1 MEAATVVTDKVVGE
15 ADNPDG
21 LVALPPDRPH
31 PGKNEEAMCELLN
44 RIWSRPRGEW
54 TRVLRR
60 ELPAL
65 AGEIVEELLHG
76 IPGFSTLVDDNDAI
90 DDELLRQRVEFA
102 LLTALGYREESQGA
116 RVPDEIEERHDA
128 PVDAVHGGRHEGGR
142 DPGPTEVRA
151 PGHGSGGHGGS
162 GPGGTGH
169 GGLGTATPETGHG
182 AREGDFGDHDDRE
195 GDHRERD
202 RDRDHADRD
211 RVDRDPV
218 DRDRVD
224 RDHVDRDPVDRD
236 HADRD
241 RVDRDHADR
250 DPVDRDHAD
259 RDHADRDRAEG
270 DRALG
275 ARPESTAARDRA
287 RQDLFK
293 ALTDDRA
300 ASHSSLAELAEAA
313 GWPLPASVRAIA
325 PATPG
330 ETQQLAAVLDD
341 ALPGMFAGRP
351 CLLLPVPEPDTRAA
365 LELPLRGRFAAV
377 GHAVPLR
384 DTASSLRWA
393 LRLLALTPHRG
404 GPEARAVFVDDHLS
418 TLLLLQDEP
427 LAHAL
432 AARWLRPLADLT
444 PRQSERLEVTLLAWL
459 EGGGAPEAAKALSV
473 HPQTVRYRM
482 RQLEKLFGPGLRDPR
497 TRFELE
503 MALRSRRLMAQVRR
517 QASRAG
523 RRTARV
529 VTADFTPLVVGRM
542 ARVNGL

>member
-1 MEAATVVTDKVVGE
+1 MEAE
-15 ADNPDG
+15 AG
-21 LVALPPDRPH
+21 
-31 PGKNEEAMCELLN
+31 
-44 RIWSRPRGEW
+44 
-54 TRVLRR
+54 
-60 ELPAL
+60 
-65 AGEIVEELLHG
+65 AGAG
-76 IPGFSTLVDDNDAI
+76 
-90 DDELLRQRVEFA
+90 
-102 LLTALGYREESQGA
+102 GA
-116 RVPDEIEERHDA
+116 D
-128 PVDAVHGGRHEGGR
+128 
-142 DPGPTEVRA
+142 
-151 PGHGSGGHGGS
+151 HGS
-162 GPGGTGH
+162 
-169 GGLGTATPETGHG
+169 
-182 AREGDFGDHDDRE
+182 
-195 GDHRERD
+195 
-202 RDRDHADRD
+202 
-211 RVDRDPV
+211 
-218 DRDRVD
+218 
-224 RDHVDRDPVDRD
+224 
-236 HADRD
+236 
-241 RVDRDHADR
+241 
-250 DPVDRDHAD
+250 
-259 RDHADRDRAEG
+259 
-270 DRALG
+270 
-275 ARPESTAARDRA
+275 RA
-287 RQDLFK
+287 RQELFK

-300 ASHSSLAELAEAA
+300 SSESSLTELAEAA

-330 ETQQLAAVLDD
+330 ETHQLATVLDD
-341 ALPGMFAGRP
+341 ALGGMFGGRP
-351 CLLLPVPEPDTRAA
+351 CLLVPSPDPDTRAA

-393 LRLLALTPHRG
+393 LRLLALTPARPG
-404 GPEARAVFVDDHLS
+404 GLDTRAVFVDDHLS

-517 QASRAG
+517 QHSRVG

-529 VTADFTPLVVGRM
+529 VTADFTPVVVGRM

>member
-1 MEAATVVTDKVVGE
+1 
-15 ADNPDG
+15 
-21 LVALPPDRPH
+21 
-31 PGKNEEAMCELLN
+31 MCELLN

-76 IPGFSTLVDDNDAI
+76 IPGLSALVDDNDAI
-90 DDELLRQRVEFA
+90 DDELLRQRVEYA
-102 LLTALGYREESQGA
+102 LLVALGYREEAEPDALLGA
-116 RVPDEIEERHDA
+116 GVPHEAEERHDGTA
-128 PVDAVHGGRHEGGR
+128 DAVHGGARPEGGR
-142 DPGPTEVRA
+142 EPGPTEVRA
-151 PGHGSGGHGGS
+151 HGHGSGGHGGS
-162 GPGGTGH
+162 GTPQTGPDGSAAPQTGTGDGAAPQTGPGTR
-169 GGLGTATPETGHG
+169 GGVPLQGGVPTQRGVPAQRGVPTHDSGHPRDSGHPHG
-182 AREGDFGDHDDRE
+182 AGHPHNAGHPHGDGSA
-195 GDHRERD
+195 G
-202 RDRDHADRD
+202 
-211 RVDRDPV
+211 V
-218 DRDRVD
+218 
-224 RDHVDRDPVDRD
+224 
-236 HADRD
+236 
-241 RVDRDHADR
+241 
-250 DPVDRDHAD
+250 
-259 RDHADRDRAEG
+259 
-270 DRALG
+270 
-275 ARPESTAARDRA
+275 RPEPTAPQDRA
-287 RQDLFK
+287 RQELFK
-293 ALTDDRA
+293 ALTDDRDT
-300 ASHSSLAELAEAA
+300 SHSSLTELAEAA
-313 GWPLPASVRAIA
+313 GWPLPEAVRAIA

-330 ETQQLAAVLDD
+330 ETLQLATVLDE

-351 CLLLPVPEPDTRAA
+351 CLLLPVADPDARAA
-365 LELPLRGRFAAV
+365 LELPLRGRSAAV

-393 LRLLALTPHRG
+393 LRLLTLTPHRA
-404 GPEARAVFVDDHLS
+404 GPDARPVFVDDHLS

-503 MALRSRRLMAQVRR
+503 MALRSRRLMAHVRR
-517 QASRAG
+517 QHSRAG
-523 RRTARV
+523 RRTGRV